1 VQHPDRAIPTLP
13 AISMED
19 TLAFYR
25 RLGFVCEVASANG
38 DYAIAERGSL
48 EVHFFLHEQLLPAE
62 SSFGAYIRVNDVD
75 GLFADFSALTLPRSG
90 IPRITKLE
98 NKPWGMRE
106 FAIIDENG
114 SLIRIGEVL

>member
-1 VQHPDRAIPTLP
+1 MQDFDRAIPTLP

-25 RLGFVCEVASANG
+25 RLGFVCEVVSPNG
-38 DYAIAERGSL
+38 DYAIAEHGSL
-48 EVHFFLHEQLLPAE
+48 EVHFFLHKQLLPAE
-62 SSFGAYIRVNDVD
+62 SSFGAYFRVNDVNT
-75 GLFADFSALTLPRSG
+75 LFTEFSALTLPSSG
-90 IPRITKLE
+90 IPRMTKLE

-114 SLIRIGEVL
+114 SLIRIGQVQ

>member
-1 VQHPDRAIPTLP
+1 
-13 AISMED
+13 MED

-62 SSFGAYIRVNDVD
+62 SSFGAYFRVNDV
-75 GLFADFSALTLPRSG
+75 GQ
-90 IPRITKLE
+90 
-98 NKPWGMRE
+98 RE
-106 FAIIDENG
+106 QRQAIRNLVIAWHG
-114 SLIRIGEVL
+114 VTSCMQTHR

>member
-1 VQHPDRAIPTLP
+1 MQHPDRAIPTLP